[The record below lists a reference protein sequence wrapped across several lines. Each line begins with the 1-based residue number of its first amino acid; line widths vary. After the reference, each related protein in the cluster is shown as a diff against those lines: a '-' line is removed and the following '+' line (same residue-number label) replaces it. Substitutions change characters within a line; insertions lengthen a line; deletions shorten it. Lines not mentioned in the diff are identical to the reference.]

1 MSEMN
6 DKKRDFP
13 KLKPKIDNKIIQNL
27 NVEKRFFL
35 NLIFKTSKR
44 DIRGR

>member
-13 KLKPKIDNKIIQNL
+13 KLKPKIDNKIIQSL
-27 NVEKRFFL
+27 NVEKRLEIYILFSWM
-35 NLIFKTSKR
+35 KT
-44 DIRGR
+44 IPL